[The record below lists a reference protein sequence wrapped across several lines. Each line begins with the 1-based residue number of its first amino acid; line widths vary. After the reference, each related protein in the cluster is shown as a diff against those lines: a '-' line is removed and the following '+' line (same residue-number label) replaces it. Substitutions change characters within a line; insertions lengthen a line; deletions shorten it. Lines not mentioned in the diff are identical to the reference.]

1 MRNPHYIKRGLN
13 AYPPKE
19 LNAVTYLDNGVG
31 YVDIYNQYVY
41 MNKQDWINFKQKIE
55 EDRDAKAVGI
65 YNKLV

>member
-1 MRNPHYIKRGLN
+1 
-13 AYPPKE
+13 
-19 LNAVTYLDNGVG
+19 
-31 YVDIYNQYVY
+31 